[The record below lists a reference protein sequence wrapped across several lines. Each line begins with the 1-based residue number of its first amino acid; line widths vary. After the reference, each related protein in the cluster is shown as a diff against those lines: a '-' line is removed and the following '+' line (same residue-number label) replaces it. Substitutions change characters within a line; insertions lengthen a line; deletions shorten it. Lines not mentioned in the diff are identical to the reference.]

1 MFYSTFLINSI
12 FTFFES
18 KFVKLTRLQIHF
30 AYPWDRMIS
39 LGAKKNC
46 SRQKTAAA
54 VHVRQ

>member
-1 MFYSTFLINSI
+1 MFYSAFLINSI

-39 LGAKKNC
+39 LGAEKI
-46 SRQKTAAA
+46 AAD
-54 VHVRQ
+54 RKLQLLFM